1 MFCVQFFQK
10 CEWVSSNSIVNQ
22 TELFLW
28 PSFSLY
34 TVLTLIG
41 SAFLVKM
48 ALIHFTTKLKNR
60 KSVNQAISM
69 FWKLNSCIFIPMEL
83 LGFIIKTQ
91 ITFCHQNHSF
101 LAHIPHK
108 MEVQSASMV
117 VPASNTTSAA

>member
-10 CEWVSSNSIVNQ
+10 CEWISSNSFINQ
-22 TELFLW
+22 TEFFLW

-34 TVLTLIG
+34 TVLTQIG

-60 KSVNQAISM
+60 KSANQAISM
-69 FWKLNSCIFIPMEL
+69 FWKLNSCISIQMEL
-83 LGFIIKTQ
+83 LESLIKPQ

-101 LAHIPHK
+101 LAHIPQK
-108 MEVQSASMV
+108 LEVQSTSKV
-117 VPASNTTSAA
+117 VPASNTTFAA